1 MSRNNKT
8 SSDNKIIYQLG
19 LNNKSFA
26 LINPYLFVEK
36 LADELLIKL
45 PYIKV
50 TVLQS
55 SKSNNSKSNNPN
67 SSNNYNNQSSL
78 ELRCICCKPISD
90 YQVNNLRKE
99 VAFIAD
105 NLHEK
110 LLNRVELAKRSV
122 A

>member
-8 SSDNKIIYQLG
+8 SSDNKIIYQIG

-26 LINPYLFVEK
+26 LVNPYLFVEK
-36 LADELLIKL
+36 LADELLVKL

-55 SKSNNSKSNNPN
+55 SKSNNPN
-67 SSNNYNNQSSL
+67 SPNNHNSQSSL
-78 ELRCICCKPISD
+78 ELCCICCKPISD
-90 YQVNNLRKE
+90 YQVISLREE

-110 LLNRVELAKRSV
+110 LLNRIELAKRSV